1 MIRLEEIRTLLFGDC
16 IPTKG
21 TQSGGWVDCDGPNGP
36 HFGTPIS
43 EAPLDQ
49 DDKGQQ
55 YSYSSADLEGL
66 QGFAEAAVADAW
78 GATKSALKKAR
89 AAHGGGQEASIV
101 DEVKKLTP
109 TTSFQVAH
117 LNEMLPSM
125 RLQPTSPLS
134 KRSMSGGGSDHPILD
149 GVQEWNQRSRRNHRR
164 IRAKVQA
171 AYAACTCSAPKDC
184 STDAAALWMRSHDP
198 LIPAMACAPPPAQ
211 PATYPKE

>member
-1 MIRLEEIRTLLFGDC
+1 MLGEQQKALSRKPEPRT
-16 IPTKG
+16 
-21 TQSGGWVDCDGPNGP
+21 
-36 HFGTPIS
+36 
-43 EAPLDQ
+43 
-49 DDKGQQ
+49 
-55 YSYSSADLEGL
+55 
-66 QGFAEAAVADAW
+66 AEA
-78 GATKSALKKAR
+78 KKR
-89 AAHGGGQEASIV
+89 ASLTRL
-101 DEVKKLTP
+101 KKLTP